1 MPLLDSIK
9 AAKEIR
15 PTTCDD
21 QMLARWVND
30 IDAKIAEVMGKEP
43 SDNTFPGDRELL
55 MPSPYEDIYVFYLSA
70 MIDWYNQEIDIY
82 QNDMMM
88 FNQAYAEA
96 VAWWRR
102 THKPDNGFYW
112 RVI

>member
-1 MPLLDSIK
+1 MTLLDAIK

-15 PTTCDD
+15 VTTCDD
-21 QMLARWVND
+21 QTLARWVND
-30 IDAKIAEVMGKEP
+30 IDARIAETMGKEP
-43 SDNTFPGDRELL
+43 ENDTFPGDRELL
-55 MPSPYEDIYVFYLSA
+55 MPSPYEDVYVFYLSA

-82 QNDMMM
+82 QNDMAM
-88 FNQAYAEA
+88 FNQAYSEA

-102 THKPDNGFYW
+102 AHKPDNGFCW